1 MPPLSGVMRAFGASA
16 RGTSYPCHLTCASG
30 DPMADEILCSIQDGI
45 ATLTLNRPEKRNA
58 INQAMIESLTAH
70 FTDLEQHRDVRVVV
84 IRGAGKVFCAGRDLR
99 EMGQQQNT
107 AETARTGVVELFHQ
121 LGALR
126 HPTIAMVHGDALA
139 GGCEMALHC
148 DLRVAADVARFGMPL
163 ARLGL
168 SVPFELTCKLIEVI
182 GAAFTKQFLL
192 TAQPIDATRAYEI
205 GLVHKVVPAA
215 DLGQGT
221 YIMARAIA
229 GNAPLAL
236 QGIKTA
242 IQRALSLREQ
252 IAHADLDA
260 LIERTRRSADAR
272 EGVRAWLEKRP
283 PIFCGE

>member
-1 MPPLSGVMRAFGASA
+1 
-16 RGTSYPCHLTCASG
+16 
-30 DPMADEILCSIQDGI
+30 MADEVLYSTQDGI

-70 FTDLEQHRDVRVVV
+70 FTALEQHRDVRVVV

-99 EMGQQQNT
+99 EMGQPQHT
-107 AETARTGVVELFHQ
+107 VETTRTGVVELFHQ
-121 LGALR
+121 LEALR

-148 DLRVAADVARFGMPL
+148 DLRVAAAVARFGMPL

-168 SVPFELTCKLIEVI
+168 MVPFELTCKLIEVL
-182 GAAFTKQFLL
+182 GTAGTKQFLL

-205 GLVHKVVPAA
+205 GLLHQVVPAA
-215 DLGQGT
+215 DLESAT
-221 YIMARAIA
+221 YTMARAIA

-236 QGIKTA
+236 QGIKAT
-242 IQRALSLREQ
+242 IQRALLLREQ

-260 LIERTRRSADAR
+260 LVERTRRSADAR
-272 EGVRAWLEKRP
+272 EGIRAWLEKRQAV
-283 PIFCGE
+283 FRGE

>member
-1 MPPLSGVMRAFGASA
+1 
-16 RGTSYPCHLTCASG
+16 
-30 DPMADEILCSIQDGI
+30 MADEVLCSTQDGI
-45 ATLTLNRPEKRNA
+45 ATLTLHRPEKRNA

-70 FTDLEQHRDVRVVV
+70 FTALEQHRDVRVVV

-99 EMGQQQNT
+99 EMSQQQNT
-107 AETARTGVVELFHQ
+107 AETTRTGVVELFHQ
-121 LGALR
+121 LEALR

-168 SVPFELTCKLIEVI
+168 MVPFELTCKLIEVL
-182 GAAFTKQFLL
+182 GTACTKQFLL

-205 GLVHKVVPAA
+205 GLVHQVVPAA
-215 DLGQGT
+215 DLESAT
-221 YIMARAIA
+221 YTMARAIA

-236 QGIKTA
+236 QGIKAT
-242 IQRALSLREQ
+242 IQRALSLREK

-260 LIERTRRSADAR
+260 LVERTRRSADAR
-272 EGVRAWLEKRP
+272 EGVRAWLEKRQ
-283 PIFCGE
+283 PIFRGE

>member
-1 MPPLSGVMRAFGASA
+1 
-16 RGTSYPCHLTCASG
+16 
-30 DPMADEILCSIQDGI
+30 MADEVLCSIQDSI

-70 FTDLEQHRDVRVVV
+70 FTALEQQRDVRVVV

-99 EMGQQQNT
+99 EMGQQQHS
-107 AETARTGVVELFHQ
+107 AETTRTGVVELFHQ
-121 LGALR
+121 LEALR

-168 SVPFELTCKLIEVI
+168 MVPFELTCKLIEVL
-182 GAAFTKQFLL
+182 GTAGTKQFLL

-205 GLVHKVVPAA
+205 GLVHQVVPAA
-215 DLGQGT
+215 DLKSAT
-221 YIMARAIA
+221 YTIARTIA

-236 QGIKTA
+236 QGIKVT

-252 IAHADLDA
+252 VAHADLDA
-260 LIERTRRSADAR
+260 LVERTRRSADAR
-272 EGVRAWLEKRP
+272 EGVRAWLEKRQP
-283 PIFCGE
+283 VFRGE